1 MSEKIRVAIVDDLV
15 ETREN
20 VRKLLQFEQD
30 IEVVGQAGTGQEAID
45 LAQEMKPD
53 VMLMDIN
60 MPGIDGISASQK
72 INDLV
77 PRTQVI
83 IMSVQSDSDYLR
95 RAMLAGAKDFLTK
108 PFGGDQLVA
117 AIHRVYTRRPTYT
130 TTPVQTSGE
139 QSTSQGEAVV
149 DNGKVV
155 VVFSPKGGS
164 GCSTIAINT
173 AISLADRD
181 HKTIL
186 VDASLQF
193 GDVAVMLNMKPL
205 TSVVD
210 LSTSDD
216 ELDDDLVSS
225 VIKVHASGLD
235 VLMAPPRPE
244 MAEVVTTERM
254 VTLIVYLTKIYDYVI
269 IDTSSAINDMSLAIM
284 DEADA
289 ILLIAQPNL
298 PSLKNASRF
307 INLTESLDYE
317 ARKIW
322 LVINGVTNKQKISVK
337 NIASTLKRPVIMTI
351 PEDRETVSAAANRG
365 KPLVMGATQKKPVS
379 QSLQK
384 LAERITRQLNSNQV
398 GVNGTKPKEAGNAKP
413 ANTGLLGRF
422 LKR

>member
-60 MPGIDGISASQK
+60 MPGIDGISASQR

-77 PRTQVI
+77 PRTQII

-130 TTPVQTSGE
+130 TTSKRNE
-139 QSTSQGEAVV
+139 DQSESQEKATGA
-149 DNGKVV
+149 NGKVV

-173 AISLADRD
+173 AISLAELN

-210 LSTSDD
+210 LSTSEDD
-216 ELDDDLVSS
+216 LDDDLVSS
-225 VIKVHASGLD
+225 VVQVHASGLD

-244 MAEVVTTERM
+244 MADVVTTEHM
-254 VTLIVYLTKIYDYVI
+254 ITLIAYLTEIYDYII
-269 IDTSSAINDMSLAIM
+269 IDTSSAINDTSLAIM
-284 DEADA
+284 DAANA

-317 ARKIW
+317 SRKIW
-322 LVINGVTNKQKISVK
+322 LVINGVADKQSISVK
-337 NIASTLKRPVIMTI
+337 NIANTLKRPVIMTI
-351 PEDRETVSAAANRG
+351 PEDRETVSIAANRG

-384 LAERITRQLNSNQV
+384 LAERIARQLSGTQVDTDGANS
-398 GVNGTKPKEAGNAKP
+398 KETEDAKS

>member
-60 MPGIDGISASQK
+60 MPGIDGISASQR

-130 TTPVQTSGE
+130 TAPAQTSGD
-139 QSTSQGEAVV
+139 QSASQGEAVV

-164 GCSTIAINT
+164 G
-173 AISLADRD
+173 
-181 HKTIL
+181 
-186 VDASLQF
+186 
-193 GDVAVMLNMKPL
+193 
-205 TSVVD
+205 
-210 LSTSDD
+210 
-216 ELDDDLVSS
+216 
-225 VIKVHASGLD
+225 
-235 VLMAPPRPE
+235 
-244 MAEVVTTERM
+244 
-254 VTLIVYLTKIYDYVI
+254 
-269 IDTSSAINDMSLAIM
+269 
-284 DEADA
+284 
-289 ILLIAQPNL
+289 
-298 PSLKNASRF
+298 
-307 INLTESLDYE
+307 
-317 ARKIW
+317 
-322 LVINGVTNKQKISVK
+322 
-337 NIASTLKRPVIMTI
+337 
-351 PEDRETVSAAANRG
+351 
-365 KPLVMGATQKKPVS
+365 
-379 QSLQK
+379 
-384 LAERITRQLNSNQV
+384 
-398 GVNGTKPKEAGNAKP
+398 
-413 ANTGLLGRF
+413 
-422 LKR
+422 